1 MLTAPLLALSRP
13 GAKFR
18 QSVLNQL
25 HKEPPAQ
32 DPADRLYDRSKV
44 RQQLLRKDGLRFLTT
59 MMKELNQNYDM
70 FEKR

>member
-18 QSVLNQL
+18 QSVLSQL